1 MIGFPLCFDLRT
13 LEDQKNHILAE
24 EYLQPFET
32 RKKEQEGE
40 NTDDIST
47 SHYIG
52 VDNVKRICS

>member
-1 MIGFPLCFDLRT
+1 LVFPYALIEDHEKTKRT
-13 LEDQKNHILAE
+13 IPAE

-40 NTDDIST
+40 NTDIST
-47 SHYIG
+47 SHYIS